1 MRTALALAACVVA
14 AVLLRLPWLD
24 AVADRDAATYATIGQ
39 HLGWHTFPYTGFF
52 DIKQPLAYPPYA
64 VFDALWPANMT
75 ALRIASGVLA
85 GLTAWLVFA
94 VLRPRAGTWRAVLGA
109 AVALVAGAATYVEGG
124 DLNIEQLVLPLATA
138 AVLVPLAFA
147 ERRLWWLPVAV
158 GVLAGLAALT
168 KASLAL
174 GVVAALL
181 PLLAHRAARGQSAA
195 RTVALYAA
203 GVLAPVALVVLFYAG
218 RGAFGDLFEATV
230 TANRRYTDITPG
242 AERWDRFWS
251 HGELWLL
258 MGLAIVAG
266 VTRVA
271 FRRDLAALTLL
282 LWLAGL
288 LVGAFI
294 PGPAFPHYFVP
305 MVPAAACLLAL
316 GPAGP
321 ARLGRPALAAAT
333 VVLAV
338 VAVFPFARED
348 VRAYEGPNGRVLYRA
363 YGQLNVDLWRNSVK
377 AGRFLR
383 DRARPGDRLYVTE
396 STPQP
401 YWYSRIR
408 PASRV
413 VIEDVARMK
422 PELLEEVRRGLCRYP
437 PRFVVLTFTNWPA
450 HLRCLPDEVGY
461 RELMRAG
468 TVVVVERTGPAEV
481 A

>member
-1 MRTALALAACVVA
+1 M
-14 AVLLRLPWLD
+14 D
-24 AVADRDAATYATIGQ
+24 GVADRDAATYATIGE
-39 HLGWHTFPYTGFF
+39 HLSWQVFPYTGFF

-64 VFDALWPANMT
+64 VLDALWPANMN
-75 ALRIASGVLA
+75 ALRITSGVLA
-85 GLTAWLVFA
+85 GLTAWIVFA
-94 VLRPRAGTWRAVLGA
+94 ALRPLAGTWRAALGA
-109 AVALVAGAATYVEGG
+109 AIALIAGASTYVEGG

-147 ERRLWWLPVAV
+147 PRARWWWLPVAA

-174 GVVAALL
+174 GVVAGLL
-181 PLLAHRAARGQSAA
+181 PLLAHRAVRGQSTA

-203 GVLAPVALVVLFYAG
+203 GVLAPVACVVLFYAA

-230 TANRRYTDITPG
+230 TANRRYTQITPG

-258 MGLAIVAG
+258 MGAGILAG
-266 VTRVA
+266 VTRLLA
-271 FRRDLAALTLL
+271 RRDLAALTIL

-288 LVGAFI
+288 LVAAFI

-316 GPAGP
+316 GPSLP
-321 ARLGRPALAAAT
+321 ARLGRRAVVAFTIVLAA
-333 VVLAV
+333 

-348 VRAYEGPNGRVLYRA
+348 VRAYEGPNGSVLYRV
-363 YGQLNVDLWRNSVK
+363 YGHDHVDLWANATK
-377 AGRFLR
+377 AGLFLR
-383 DRARPGDRLYVTE
+383 ERARPGDRLHVGE
-396 STPQP
+396 STPQA

-408 PASRV
+408 PATRV

-422 PELLEEVRRGLCRYP
+422 PELLGEVQRGLCRYP
-437 PRFVVLTFTNWPA
+437 PKFVVLPFTNWPA
-450 HLRCLPDEVGY
+450 HLTCLPDEVGY
-461 RELMRAG
+461 REIMRAG
-468 TVVVVERTGPAEV
+468 TVVVVQRVGT
-481 A
+481 